1 MSRRK
6 RHESKAS
13 PTSAPP
19 ADLRRPVG
27 VRELKNQA
35 SAIVSEVRERAAEYV
50 VTLRGE
56 PVAVLR
62 PYTEDD
68 ARRLRRE
75 RARASL
81 AAVDAL
87 AEEIATAWGSEKS
100 AAELVDEQ
108 RR

>member
-1 MSRRK
+1 MTRRK
-6 RHESKAS
+6 KTIDS
-13 PTSAPP
+13 PGEPP
-19 ADLRRPVG
+19 NDPRRPVG
-27 VRELKNQA
+27 VRELKNRA
-35 SAIVSEVRERAAEYV
+35 SAIVGEVREHAAEYV

-62 PYTEDD
+62 PYTDAD
-68 ARRLRRE
+68 ARRQRRE

-81 AAVDAL
+81 AAVDVL
-87 AEEIATAWGSEKS
+87 ADEIAAAWRSEKS